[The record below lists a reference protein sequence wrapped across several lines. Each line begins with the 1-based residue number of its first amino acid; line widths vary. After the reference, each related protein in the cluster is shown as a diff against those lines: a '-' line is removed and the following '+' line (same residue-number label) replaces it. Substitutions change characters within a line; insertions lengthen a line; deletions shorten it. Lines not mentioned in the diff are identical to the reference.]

1 MYIVKKTRGVKAGSA
16 VGVGELVP
24 KDFLVGLPFWADLAR
39 DEQTAV
45 ERETKGLAA
54 EMANQV
60 MSRFRTGEHLLSL
73 QAVLQ
78 GRFRAY
84 LGGLRFSYRTAYRYM
99 ELVKIIRKGGS
110 SGNGGGSL
118 GISETVVRIAAAR
131 GVDLVGHTPA
141 RPFGPYTEPIK
152 KLGPPPKDEAGIP
165 GWIEAVE
172 TERQALPRK
181 GRRKAAI
188 GPDARMIRAFREA
201 SGQWGQ
207 VGAGRRGAWA
217 VKLVGILMAEFGLP
231 KGSVAPEAVPEGFRA
246 VLGRPRREVGAA

>member
-84 LGGLRFSYRTAYRYM
+84 LGSLRFSYRTAYRYM
-99 ELVKIIRKGGS
+99 ELVKMIR
-110 SGNGGGSL
+110 NGGGG

-181 GRRKAAI
+181 GRKKAAI

-231 KGSVAPEAVPEGFRA
+231 RGSVAPEAVPEGFRA
-246 VLGRPRREVGAA
+246 VLGRPKMKEGAVA

>member
-1 MYIVKKTRGVKAGSA
+1 MYIVKKTKVVKAGAGSA
-16 VGVGELVP
+16 GGELVP

-99 ELVKIIRKGGS
+99 ELVKMIR
-110 SGNGGGSL
+110 NGGAGGNGSL

-152 KLGPPPKDEAGIP
+152 KLGPPPKDEAGVP
-165 GWIEAVE
+165 KWVEAVE
-172 TERQALPRK
+172 AERQSLPRK
-181 GRRKAAI
+181 GRRAVAV
-188 GPDARMIRAFREA
+188 GPEARMIRAFREA

-231 KGSVAPEAVPEGFRA
+231 RGSVAPEAVPEGFRA
-246 VLGRPRREVGAA
+246 VLGRPKREVGAA